1 MDEEIQKKEVI
12 LGELL
17 SKVGNLSEEI
27 SSDQREQI
35 EGMIDE
41 LKTETER

>member
-17 SKVGNLSEEI
+17 SKVGNLSKEI

-35 EGMIDE
+35 EEMIDE